1 MNDDALPVVLVLCVG
16 VLLCL
21 LFPSVG
27 QALGAG
33 ARFIVAEGAYTS
45 IAIIIAVLIA
55 FEWLFLIFLKQ
66 VLCLRSGHAERAGGR
81 VSATVLLA
89 SCGAIGTLGL
99 VATFLWAV
107 SKPVGPYW

>member
-33 ARFIVAEGAYTS
+33 ARFIVAEGAYTA

-55 FEWLFLIFLKQ
+55 FEWLFLIF
-66 VLCLRSGHAERAGGR
+66 
-81 VSATVLLA
+81 
-89 SCGAIGTLGL
+89 
-99 VATFLWAV
+99 
-107 SKPVGPYW
+107 